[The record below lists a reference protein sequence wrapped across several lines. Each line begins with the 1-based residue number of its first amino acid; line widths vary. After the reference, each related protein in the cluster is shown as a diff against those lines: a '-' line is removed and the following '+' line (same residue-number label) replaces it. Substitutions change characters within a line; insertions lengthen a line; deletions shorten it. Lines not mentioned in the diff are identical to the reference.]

1 MLTAKP
7 LSVWDARFCWRL
19 ANEPSVRAASFDP
32 APPTPWGHCKW
43 MMSWLFKS
51 DRQAWVVSERIMLR
65 LSSEPA
71 DMFPGEFPLVPVSEP
86 IGLARIQ
93 RDGTIGIATT
103 HTQRQRGAGIFGVR
117 IATEYAE
124 DHGWGTP
131 TARIKSDNG
140 ASIGLF
146 ARAGYEMAEARDGMV
161 VMEKRA

>member
-19 ANEPSVRAASFDP
+19 ANEPSVRAASFD
-32 APPTPWGHCKW
+32 ATPPTILGHCKW

-51 DRQAWVVSERIMLR
+51 DRQAWVVKDRVMRVLGTAPASML
-65 LSSEPA
+65 
-71 DMFPGEFPLVPVSEP
+71 GEFPLVPVSEP

-103 HTQRQRGAGIFGVR
+103 HTQRQRGAGIYGVR

-124 DHGWGTP
+124 RHGWGIP

-146 ARAGYEMAEARDGMV
+146 ARAGYEMAGARDGTV
-161 VMEKRA
+161 TMEWRA